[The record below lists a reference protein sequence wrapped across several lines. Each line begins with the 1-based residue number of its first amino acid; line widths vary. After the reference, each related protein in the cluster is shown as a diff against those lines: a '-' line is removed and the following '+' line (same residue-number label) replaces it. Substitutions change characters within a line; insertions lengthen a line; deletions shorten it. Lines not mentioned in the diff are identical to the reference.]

1 MQEHLETCAN
11 AASEHIDSLIKQ
23 EHNPFTNRH
32 YFMEYRSK
40 FFAQYKGVR
49 LREKSDFIR
58 NLLNIDDGIMMQAM
72 NEAMSAL
79 TRMGLDGIDTSLLSN
94 LSPPDPMEPALGI
107 MADVR
112 AYFQGSYSFI
122 SYLPSPVADL
132 NVITLQ
138 WHTNGLWTMSPWVSI
153 ERCCGG

>member
-1 MQEHLETCAN
+1 
-11 AASEHIDSLIKQ
+11 
-23 EHNPFTNRH
+23 
-32 YFMEYRSK
+32 MEYRSK

-112 AYFQGSYSFI
+112 AYFQGSNSFI
-122 SYLPSPVADL
+122 SLFAVAR
-132 NVITLQ
+132 
-138 WHTNGLWTMSPWVSI
+138 G
-153 ERCCGG
+153 